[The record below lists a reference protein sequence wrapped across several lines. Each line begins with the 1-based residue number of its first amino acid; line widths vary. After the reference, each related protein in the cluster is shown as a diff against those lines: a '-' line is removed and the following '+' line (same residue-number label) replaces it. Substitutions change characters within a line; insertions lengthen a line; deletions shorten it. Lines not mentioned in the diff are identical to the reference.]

1 MKICHLHLEDGF
13 GNKRTLVCNLNSGSI
28 IYAYYGG
35 WNSSGTD
42 HALSNLQCNLP
53 IDKESE
59 DETKAQFAKRVIDM
73 INKKSVCRV
82 VKEISTEINF
92 SS

>member
-1 MKICHLHLEDGF
+1 MG
-13 GNKRTLVCNLNSGSI
+13 
-28 IYAYYGG
+28 
-35 WNSSGTD
+35 
-42 HALSNLQCNLP
+42 HALSNLQCHLP
-53 IDKESE
+53 VDKEN
-59 DETKAQFAKRVIDM
+59 DAETKKQFAKRVIDT